1 MKGGIKRNR
10 GGSIWLSAGFVGF
23 GCCHE
28 SMFDTKNLY
37 FYRALLLD
45 WLVGWGKGTVL
56 NQGLGKGE
64 GEGGRGRGKGEGHT
78 WLWGWYMRRE
88 GGGVGICVCMKIKGN
103 GETGGDAQTGETLI

>member
-1 MKGGIKRNR
+1 
-10 GGSIWLSAGFVGF
+10 
-23 GCCHE
+23 
-28 SMFDTKNLY
+28 MFDTKNLY

-56 NQGLGKGE
+56 NQGL
-64 GEGGRGRGKGEGHT
+64 GKGEGHT